1 MFGDSETLFCSYYKK
16 FISCVQINSQ
26 QSLSAEEALRTG
38 FCYLHRARIGDRDPS
53 EQRTPIGFHVPDSLA
68 IEGWQDVCGGHQ
80 EDLIVHRCSG
90 QWFEGLPPLTVRST
104 FLMLFISWQA
114 EPPDSFETG
123 GSAKIMPQI
132 RFAGRTQ
139 KNCSDQ
145 PATST
150 GLIGVGTFL
159 RSDG

>member
-1 MFGDSETLFCSYYKK
+1 MSIDAAGSGLRDCRR
-16 FISCVQINSQ
+16 
-26 QSLSAEEALRTG
+26 SLS
-38 FCYLHRARIGDRDPS
+38 DP
-53 EQRTPIGFHVPDSLA
+53 
-68 IEGWQDVCGGHQ
+68 
-80 EDLIVHRCSG
+80 
-90 QWFEGLPPLTVRST
+90 
-104 FLMLFISWQA
+104 MLFISWQA
-114 EPPDSFETG
+114 ESPDSFETG